1 MRKVILAAGALAFVA
16 LVGLNLRA
24 ADDPKPIKEI
34 MGKAHKDGLLKK
46 VSSGKASD
54 DEKKELLALY
64 EDLAKNKPPMGDE
77 ADWKTKTEAMVK
89 AAKAVVDTGDK
100 KSQNALAKTVNCAAC
115 HKLHKPAT

>member
-1 MRKVILAAGALAFVA
+1 MRKLITVGAALMLIAV
-16 LVGLNLRA
+16 VGLNLRA
-24 ADDPKPIKEI
+24 GDDPKPIKEI

-46 VSSGKASD
+46 VSSGKASG

-77 ADWKTKTEAMVK
+77 ADWKTRTEAMVK

-100 KSQNALAKTVNCAAC
+100 KSETALG
-115 HKLHKPAT
+115 

>member
-1 MRKVILAAGALAFVA
+1 MRKVILAAGALAFVT

-77 ADWKTKTEAMVK
+77 ADWKTRTEAMVK

-100 KSQNALAKTVNCAAC
+100 KSETALGKTVNCAAC